1 MEKKMT
7 DKNQIIKEIRA
18 GETSL
23 GIEFGSTRI
32 KAVLVGKEHAPIA
45 SGSYEWENQLVDG
58 IWTYSLE
65 DIWKGLQTSY
75 QELAKDV
82 KEQYGEILTKIGSM
96 GFSAMMHGYMPFDE
110 EDNLLVPFR
119 TWRNNI
125 TEQATDV
132 LTPLFGQQIPQRWSI
147 AHLYQAILNGEEHV
161 KDIIFFTTLAGYIH
175 WKLTGKKVL
184 GVGDASGMFPID
196 SEIVDYNQKMVEQF
210 DELKKEKG
218 YPWKLREILPQV
230 LSAGE
235 DAGTLTEEGAKLL
248 DVSGNLQPGSLVCPP
263 EGDAGTGMAATN
275 SVAVRTG
282 NVSAGT
288 SVFAMIVLE
297 KELSRPY
304 KEIDMV
310 TTPSGH
316 LVAMAHSNN
325 CTSDLNAWVNVFK
338 EFAEAMGMEVDMNK
352 LFGTLYNKAL
362 EGDPDCGG
370 LLSYCYFSG
379 EHMTG
384 FEEGRPL
391 FVRSPE
397 SKFNLANFMRT
408 NLYTCLGAMRV
419 GLNLLFEQENVK
431 VDRLLGHGGLFKTKG
446 VGQQILADAVN
457 APVSVMAT
465 AGEGGAWGIAL
476 LASYLVNKEEGET
489 LEAFLDNKVFA
500 DQESSTLDPK
510 PEGVAGF
517 NAFMD
522 SYMKGLSIEK
532 AAVDSKIW

>member
-147 AHLYQAILNGEEHV
+147 AHLYQAILNGEGHV
-161 KDIIFFTTLAGYIH
+161 KDITFFTTLAGYIH

-196 SEIVDYNQKMVEQF
+196 SETVDYNQKMVEQF
-210 DELKKEKG
+210 DELIKEKG

-263 EGDAGTGMAATN
+263 EGDAGTGMVATN
-275 SVAVRTG
+275 SVRQRTG
-282 NVSAGT
+282 YVSAGT

-297 KELSRPY
+297 KALKRVHE
-304 KEIDMV
+304 EIDMV
-310 TTPSGH
+310 TTPSGDA
-316 LVAMAHSNN
+316 VAMVHCNSC
-325 CTSDLNAWVNVFK
+325 CTELDAWVNMFG
-338 EFAEAMGMEVDMNK
+338 EFGALMGCDIDKSELYEKLYRNAMN
-352 LFGTLYNKAL
+352 AA
-362 EGDPDCGG
+362 PDCGG
-370 LLSYCYFSG
+370 AVAYGFMSG
-379 EHMTG
+379 EPAANVEKG
-384 FEEGRPL
+384 YPAYF
-391 FVRSPE
+391 RSPE
-397 SKFNLANFMRT
+397 HAPTLGEFFRAQ
-408 NLYTCLGAMRV
+408 LYSSVGALKMGMDILFDTEKVSAQLFTC
-419 GLNLLFEQENVK
+419 
-431 VDRLLGHGGLFKTKG
+431 HGGLFKVKNAAA
-446 VGQQILADAVN
+446 QIIADALDTP
-457 APVSVMAT
+457 AAVMTT

-476 LASYLVNKEEGET
+476 LAAYMMTGNGKKLADWLDSTVFGDMEKTVSYPEEKGREGY
-489 LEAFLDNKVFA
+489 EKYIAAFR
-500 DQESSTLDPK
+500 
-510 PEGVAGF
+510 
-517 NAFMD
+517 
-522 SYMKGLSIEK
+522 KGLAMYGKE
-532 AAVDSKIW
+532 

>member
-1 MEKKMT
+1 MT

-45 SGSYEWENQLVDG
+45 SGSYEWENQLVDS

-161 KDIIFFTTLAGYIH
+161 KDITFFTTLAGYIH

-196 SEIVDYNQKMVEQF
+196 SETVDYNQKMVEQF

-275 SVAVRTG
+275 SVRIRTG

-288 SVFAMIVLE
+288 SVFAMVVLE
-297 KELSRPY
+297 KALE
-304 KEIDMV
+304 KVHEEIDMV
-310 TTPSGH
+310 TTPAGDA
-316 LVAMAHSNN
+316 VAMVHCNN
-325 CTSDLNAWVNVFK
+325 CTSDLNAWVNIFK
-338 EFAEAMGMEVDMNK
+338 EFAEAFGMKVDMND

-362 EGDPDCGG
+362 EGDADCGG
-370 LLSYCYFSG
+370 LMSYNFFAG
-379 EHMTG
+379 EPVVG
-384 FEEGRPL
+384 FDEGRPL
-391 FVRSPE
+391 FVRMPD
-397 SKFNLANFMRT
+397 SKFNLANFMRA
-408 NLYTCLGAMRV
+408 NLYASLEVLKV
-419 GLNLLFEQENVK
+419 GMDILLKEEK
-431 VDRLLGHGGLFKTKG
+431 VAVDEILGHGGLFKTKG
-446 VGQQILADAVN
+446 VGQSILAAALDT
-457 APVSVMAT
+457 PVSVMET

-476 LASYLVNKEEGET
+476 LASYMNNKAED
-489 LEAFLDNKVFA
+489 EALDDYLDAKVFA
-500 DQESSTLDPK
+500 GQKGTKMDPDPK
-510 PEGVAGF
+510 DVEGYNTF
-517 NAFMD
+517 
-522 SYMKGLSIEK
+522 IERFKKTLPIMK
-532 AAVDSKIW
+532 AATETMK

>member
-1 MEKKMT
+1 MT

-161 KDIIFFTTLAGYIH
+161 KDITFFTTLAGYIH

-196 SEIVDYNQKMVEQF
+196 SETVDYNQKMVEQF

-263 EGDAGTGMAATN
+263 EGDAGTGMVATN
-275 SVAVRTG
+275 SVKQRTG

-297 KELSRPY
+297 KALKRVHE
-304 KEIDMV
+304 EIDMV
-310 TTPSGH
+310 TTPSGDA
-316 LVAMAHSNN
+316 VAMVHCNN
-325 CTSDLNAWVNVFK
+325 CTSDLNAWVNLFR
-338 EFAEAMGMEVDMNK
+338 EFAQTFGMEISTND
-352 LFGTLYNKAL
+352 LFGKLYNKAL
-362 EGDPDCGG
+362 EGDADCGG
-370 LLSYCYFSG
+370 LLAYNYFSG
-379 EHMTG
+379 EHVTG
-384 FEEGRPL
+384 FNEGRPV
-391 FVRSPE
+391 FARTPDA
-397 SKFNLANFMRT
+397 KFNLANFMRV
-408 NLYTCLGAMRV
+408 NLFTSLGALKV
-419 GLNLLFEQENVK
+419 GLDILMKEEHVQ
-431 VDRLLGHGGLFKTKG
+431 VDQILGHGGLFKTKG
-446 VGQQILADAVN
+446 VGQKILAGAID
-457 APVSVMAT
+457 APVSVMET

-476 LASYLVNKEEGET
+476 LASYMINKEENET
-489 LEAFLDNKVFA
+489 LEDYLDAKVFA
-500 DQESSTLDPK
+500 GNAGTKMDPD
-510 PEGVAGF
+510 PADVAGF
-517 NAFMD
+517 EVFTER
-522 SYMKGLSIEK
+522 YKKGLPIER
-532 AAVDSKIW
+532 AAVESLK

>member
-161 KDIIFFTTLAGYIH
+161 KNITFFTTLAGYIH

-196 SEIVDYNQKMVEQF
+196 SESVDYNQKMVEQF
-210 DELKKEKG
+210 DELKKENG

-235 DAGTLTEEGAKLL
+235 DAGTLTEEGAK
-248 DVSGNLQPGSLVCPP
+248 
-263 EGDAGTGMAATN
+263 
-275 SVAVRTG
+275 
-282 NVSAGT
+282 
-288 SVFAMIVLE
+288 
-297 KELSRPY
+297 
-304 KEIDMV
+304 
-310 TTPSGH
+310 
-316 LVAMAHSNN
+316 
-325 CTSDLNAWVNVFK
+325 
-338 EFAEAMGMEVDMNK
+338 
-352 LFGTLYNKAL
+352 
-362 EGDPDCGG
+362 
-370 LLSYCYFSG
+370 
-379 EHMTG
+379 
-384 FEEGRPL
+384 
-391 FVRSPE
+391 
-397 SKFNLANFMRT
+397 
-408 NLYTCLGAMRV
+408 
-419 GLNLLFEQENVK
+419 
-431 VDRLLGHGGLFKTKG
+431 
-446 VGQQILADAVN
+446 
-457 APVSVMAT
+457 
-465 AGEGGAWGIAL
+465 
-476 LASYLVNKEEGET
+476 
-489 LEAFLDNKVFA
+489 
-500 DQESSTLDPK
+500 
-510 PEGVAGF
+510 
-517 NAFMD
+517 
-522 SYMKGLSIEK
+522 
-532 AAVDSKIW
+532 

>member
-45 SGSYEWENQLVDG
+45 SGSYEWENQLVDS

-161 KDIIFFTTLAGYIH
+161 KDITFFTTLAGYIH

-196 SEIVDYNQKMVEQF
+196 SETVDYNQKMVEQF

-275 SVAVRTG
+275 SVRVRTG

-288 SVFAMIVLE
+288 SVFAMVVLE
-297 KELSRPY
+297 KALVKVHE
-304 KEIDMV
+304 EIDMV
-310 TTPSGH
+310 TTPAGDA
-316 LVAMAHSNN
+316 VAMVHCNN
-325 CTSDLNAWVNVFK
+325 CTSDLNAWVNIFK
-338 EFAEAMGMEVDMNK
+338 EFAEAFGMKVDMND

-362 EGDPDCGG
+362 EGDADCGG
-370 LLSYCYFSG
+370 LMSYNFFAG
-379 EHMTG
+379 EPVVG
-384 FEEGRPL
+384 FDEGRPL
-391 FVRSPE
+391 FVRMPD
-397 SKFNLANFMRT
+397 SKFNLANFMRA
-408 NLYTCLGAMRV
+408 NLYASLEVLKV
-419 GLNLLFEQENVK
+419 GMDILLKEEK
-431 VDRLLGHGGLFKTKG
+431 VAVDEILGHGGLFKTKG
-446 VGQQILADAVN
+446 VGQSILAAALDT
-457 APVSVMAT
+457 PVSVMET

-476 LASYLVNKEEGET
+476 LASYMNNKAEGE
-489 LEAFLDNKVFA
+489 ALDDYLDAKVFA
-500 DQESSTLDPK
+500 GQKGTKMNPDPK
-510 PEGVAGF
+510 DVEGY
-517 NAFMD
+517 NAF
-522 SYMKGLSIEK
+522 IERFKKTLPIMK
-532 AAVDSKIW
+532 AATETMK

>member
-1 MEKKMT
+1 MGAAEAKAA
-7 DKNQIIKEIRA
+7 IIANKTA
-18 GETSL
+18 L

-32 KAVLVGKEHAPIA
+32 KAVLVDDKNQPIA
-45 SGSYEWENQLVDG
+45 SGAHEWENRYENG
-58 IWTYSLE
+58 IWTYSLD
-65 DIWKGLQTSY
+65 DIWTGIQDCY
-75 QELAKDV
+75 QDMAKDV
-82 KEQYGEILTKIGSM
+82 KAKYDVELESVGAFGV
-96 GFSAMMHGYMPFDE
+96 SAMMHGYMPFNKE
-110 EDNLLVPFR
+110 GELLVPFR

-125 TEQATDV
+125 TGEASEK
-132 LTPLFGQQIPQRWSI
+132 LMELFNYNIPQRWSI

-161 KDIIFFTTLAGYIH
+161 KDIDYIATLEAYVH
-175 WKLTGKKVL
+175 WKLTGKRVL
-184 GVGDASGMFPID
+184 GIGDAAGMFPID
-196 SEIVDYNQKMVEQF
+196 TTKSDYNQEMVDKF
-210 DELKKEKG
+210 DELVAPYG
-218 YPWKLREILPQV
+218 FSWKLRDIMPKALV
-230 LSAGE
+230 AGE
-235 DAGTLTEEGAKLL
+235 DAGVLTEEGAKLL
-248 DVSGNLQPGSLVCPP
+248 DVTGKLKAGIPMCPP
-263 EGDAGTGMAATN
+263 EGDAGTGMVATN

-419 GLNLLFEQENVK
+419 GLNLLFEKENVK

>member
-1 MEKKMT
+1 MGVAEAKAAILANKT
-7 DKNQIIKEIRA
+7 A
-18 GETSL
+18 L

-32 KAVLVGKEHAPIA
+32 KAVLVDDKNQPIA
-45 SGSYEWENQLVDG
+45 SGAHEWENRYENG
-58 IWTYSLE
+58 IWTYSLD
-65 DIWKGLQTSY
+65 DIWTGIQDCY
-75 QELAKDV
+75 QDMAKDV
-82 KEQYGEILTKIGSM
+82 KAKYDVELESVGAFGV
-96 GFSAMMHGYMPFDE
+96 SAMMHGYMPFNKE
-110 EDNLLVPFR
+110 GELLVPFR

-125 TEQATDV
+125 TGEASEK
-132 LTPLFGQQIPQRWSI
+132 LMELFNYNIPQRWSI

-161 KDIIFFTTLAGYIH
+161 KDIDYIATLEAYVH
-175 WKLTGKKVL
+175 WKLTGKRVL
-184 GVGDASGMFPID
+184 GIGDAAGMFPID
-196 SEIVDYNQKMVEQF
+196 TTKSDYNQEMVDKF
-210 DELKKEKG
+210 DELVAPYG
-218 YPWKLREILPQV
+218 FSWKLRDIMPKALV
-230 LSAGE
+230 AGE
-235 DAGTLTEEGAKLL
+235 DAGVLTEEGAKLL
-248 DVSGNLQPGSLVCPP
+248 DVTGKLKAGIPMCPP
-263 EGDAGTGMAATN
+263 EGDAGTGMVATN

-419 GLNLLFEQENVK
+419 GLNLLFEKENVK

>member
-1 MEKKMT
+1 MGAAEAKAAILANKT
-7 DKNQIIKEIRA
+7 A
-18 GETSL
+18 L

-32 KAVLVGKEHAPIA
+32 KAVLVDDKNQPIA
-45 SGSYEWENQLVDG
+45 SGGHEWENRYENGV
-58 IWTYSLE
+58 WTYSLD
-65 DIWKGLQTSY
+65 DIWTGIQDCY
-75 QELAKDV
+75 QDMAKDV
-82 KEQYGEILTKIGSM
+82 KAKYDIELESVGAFGV
-96 GFSAMMHGYMPFDE
+96 SAMMHGYMPFNKE
-110 EDNLLVPFR
+110 GELLVPFR

-125 TEQATDV
+125 TGEASEK
-132 LTPLFGQQIPQRWSI
+132 LMELFNYNIPQRWSI

-161 KDIIFFTTLAGYIH
+161 KDIDYITTLEAYVH
-175 WKLTGKKVL
+175 WKLTGKRVL
-184 GVGDASGMFPID
+184 GIGDAAGMLPID
-196 SEIVDYNQKMVEQF
+196 TTKADYNQEMVDKF
-210 DELKKEKG
+210 DELVAPYG
-218 YPWKLREILPQV
+218 FSWKLRDIMPKALV
-230 LSAGE
+230 AGE
-235 DAGTLTEEGAKLL
+235 DAGVLTEEGAKLL
-248 DVSGNLQPGSLVCPP
+248 DVTGKLKAGIPMCPP
-263 EGDAGTGMAATN
+263 EGDAGTGMVATN

-419 GLNLLFEQENVK
+419 GLNLLFEKENVK

-489 LEAFLDNKVFA
+489 LESFLDNKVFA

-522 SYMKGLSIEK
+522 SYMKGLSIER
-532 AAVDSKIW
+532 AAVESEIW

>member
-45 SGSYEWENQLVDG
+45 SGSYEWENQLVDS

-161 KDIIFFTTLAGYIH
+161 KDITFFTTLAGYIH

-196 SEIVDYNQKMVEQF
+196 SETVDYNQKMVEQF
-210 DELKKEKG
+210 DELKKEKYRFTKAKEKYKAEHEG
-218 YPWKLREILPQV
+218 ELRRFYMAKRKLKEKGFEKEPFPLSAWQKEFSELSAQRENEYQKYKVMQKDLTLLYQIKGDVDKVMRETHPEILH
-230 LSAGE
+230 A
-235 DAGTLTEEGAKLL
+235 D
-248 DVSGNLQPGSLVCPP
+248 
-263 EGDAGTGMAATN
+263 
-275 SVAVRTG
+275 
-282 NVSAGT
+282 
-288 SVFAMIVLE
+288 
-297 KELSRPY
+297 
-304 KEIDMV
+304 
-310 TTPSGH
+310 
-316 LVAMAHSNN
+316 
-325 CTSDLNAWVNVFK
+325 
-338 EFAEAMGMEVDMNK
+338 
-352 LFGTLYNKAL
+352 
-362 EGDPDCGG
+362 
-370 LLSYCYFSG
+370 
-379 EHMTG
+379 
-384 FEEGRPL
+384 
-391 FVRSPE
+391 
-397 SKFNLANFMRT
+397 
-408 NLYTCLGAMRV
+408 
-419 GLNLLFEQENVK
+419 
-431 VDRLLGHGGLFKTKG
+431 KTK
-446 VGQQILADAVN
+446 
-457 APVSVMAT
+457 
-465 AGEGGAWGIAL
+465 
-476 LASYLVNKEEGET
+476 ET
-489 LEAFLDNKVFA
+489 
-500 DQESSTLDPK
+500 TL
-510 PEGVAGF
+510 
-517 NAFMD
+517 
-522 SYMKGLSIEK
+522 
-532 AAVDSKIW
+532 

>member
-1 MEKKMT
+1 MT

-161 KDIIFFTTLAGYIH
+161 KDITFFTTLAGYIH

-196 SEIVDYNQKMVEQF
+196 SESVDYNQKMVEQF
-210 DELKKEKG
+210 DELKKENG

-297 KELSRPY
+297 KALSKPY

-310 TTPSGH
+310 TTPAGDP
-316 LVAMAHSNN
+316 VAMAHSNN

-338 EFAEAMGMEVDMNK
+338 EFMEAMGMEVDMDK
-352 LFGTLYNKAL
+352 LFGTLYNKAM

-397 SKFNLANFMRT
+397 SKFTLANFMRN

-419 GLNLLFEQENVK
+419 GLDILLNQEHVK
-431 VDRLLGHGGLFKTKG
+431 IDKLLGHGGLFKTKG

-457 APVSVMAT
+457 APVSVMST
-465 AGEGGAWGIAL
+465 AGEGGAWGIAI
-476 LASYLVNKEEGET
+476 LASYLINKNDGED
-489 LEAFLDNKVFA
+489 LADFLDENVFKGN
-500 DQESSTLDPK
+500 EGSTLAPEA
-510 PEGVAGF
+510 EGVKGF
-517 NAFMD
+517 DAFMNR
-522 SYMKGLSIEK
+522 YMKGLGIER
-532 AAVDSKIW
+532 AAVESRIW

>member
-82 KEQYGEILTKIGSM
+82 KEQYGEILIKIGSM

-132 LTPLFGQQIPQRWSI
+132 LTPLFGQQIPQRCSI

-161 KDIIFFTTLAGYIH
+161 KDITFFTTLAGYIH

-196 SEIVDYNQKMVEQF
+196 SETVDYNQKMVEQF

-263 EGDAGTGMAATN
+263 EGDAVTGMAATN

-297 KELSRPY
+297 KPLSKVY
-304 KEIDMV
+304 GEIDMV
-310 TTPSGH
+310 TTPDGMP
-316 LVAMAHSNN
+316 VAMVHSQN
-325 CTSDLNAWVNVFK
+325 CTSDLNAWVN
-338 EFAEAMGMEVDMNK
+338 
-352 LFGTLYNKAL
+352 LF
-362 EGDPDCGG
+362 
-370 LLSYCYFSG
+370 
-379 EHMTG
+379 
-384 FEEGRPL
+384 R
-391 FVRSPE
+391 RIW
-397 SKFNLANFMRT
+397 
-408 NLYTCLGAMRV
+408 
-419 GLNLLFEQENVK
+419 K
-431 VDRLLGHGGLFKTKG
+431 VS
-446 VGQQILADAVN
+446 A
-457 APVSVMAT
+457 
-465 AGEGGAWGIAL
+465 
-476 LASYLVNKEEGET
+476 
-489 LEAFLDNKVFA
+489 
-500 DQESSTLDPK
+500 
-510 PEGVAGF
+510 
-517 NAFMD
+517 
-522 SYMKGLSIEK
+522 
-532 AAVDSKIW
+532 

>member
-1 MEKKMT
+1 MGAAEAKAA
-7 DKNQIIKEIRA
+7 IIANKTA
-18 GETSL
+18 L

-32 KAVLVGKEHAPIA
+32 KAVLVDDKNQPIA
-45 SGSYEWENQLVDG
+45 SGAHEWENRYENG
-58 IWTYSLE
+58 IWTYSLD
-65 DIWKGLQTSY
+65 DIWTGIQDCY
-75 QELAKDV
+75 QDMAKDV
-82 KEQYGEILTKIGSM
+82 KAKYDVELESVGAFGV
-96 GFSAMMHGYMPFDE
+96 SAMMHGYMPFNKE
-110 EDNLLVPFR
+110 GELLVPFR

-125 TEQATDV
+125 TGEASEK
-132 LTPLFGQQIPQRWSI
+132 LMELFNYNIPQRWSI

-161 KDIIFFTTLAGYIH
+161 KDIDYIATLEAYVH
-175 WKLTGKKVL
+175 WKLTGKRVL
-184 GVGDASGMFPID
+184 GIADAAAMFPID
-196 SEIVDYNQKMVEQF
+196 TTKADYNQEMVDKF
-210 DELKKEKG
+210 DELVAPYG
-218 YPWKLREILPQV
+218 FSWKLRDIMPKALV
-230 LSAGE
+230 AGE
-235 DAGTLTEEGAKLL
+235 DAGVLTEEGAKLL
-248 DVSGNLQPGSLVCPP
+248 DVTGKLKAGIPMCPP
-263 EGDAGTGMAATN
+263 EGDAGTGMVATN

-397 SKFNLANFMRT
+397 SKFNLANFMRN

-419 GLNLLFEQENVK
+419 GLNLLFEKENVK

-446 VGQQILADAVN
+446 VGQPILADAVN

>member
-1 MEKKMT
+1 MGTAEAKAA
-7 DKNQIIKEIRA
+7 IIANKTA
-18 GETSL
+18 L

-32 KAVLVGKEHAPIA
+32 KAVLVDDKNQPIA
-45 SGSYEWENQLVDG
+45 SGAHEWENRYENGV
-58 IWTYSLE
+58 WTYSLD
-65 DIWKGLQTSY
+65 DIWTGIQDCY
-75 QELAKDV
+75 QDMAKDV
-82 KEQYGEILTKIGSM
+82 KAKYDVELESVGAFGV
-96 GFSAMMHGYMPFDE
+96 SAMMHGYMPFNKE
-110 EDNLLVPFR
+110 GELLVPFR

-125 TEQATDV
+125 TGEASEK
-132 LTPLFGQQIPQRWSI
+132 LMELFNYNIPQRWSI

-161 KDIIFFTTLAGYIH
+161 KDIDYIATLEAYVH
-175 WKLTGKKVL
+175 WKLTGKRVL
-184 GVGDASGMFPID
+184 GIGDAAGMFPID
-196 SEIVDYNQKMVEQF
+196 TTKSDYNQEMVDKF
-210 DELKKEKG
+210 DELVAPYG
-218 YPWKLREILPQV
+218 FSWKLRDIMPKALV
-230 LSAGE
+230 AGE
-235 DAGTLTEEGAKLL
+235 DAGVLTEEGAKLL
-248 DVSGNLQPGSLVCPP
+248 DVTGKLKAGIPMCPP
-263 EGDAGTGMAATN
+263 EGDAGTGMVATN

-419 GLNLLFEQENVK
+419 GLNLLFEKENVK